1 MKRSVSLNI
10 KSREVHALAA
20 ELAKLQGTSITRA
33 VLNALKEA
41 LRRQK
46 RRPKPA
52 DEVARME
59 CLPVGCPDCR
69 SWIIAPKM
77 RFSDTV
83 QAGIRRITEIW
94 VLAILLADRLR
105 LD

>member
-1 MKRSVSLNI
+1 MVESSKDFMKHPVSLNI

-33 VLNALKEA
+33 VLNALKEE

-46 RRPKPA
+46 RRAKPA

-59 CLPVGCPDCR
+59 EFARRLSRLPILDNR
-69 SWIIAPKM
+69 SE
-77 RFSDTV
+77 D
-83 QAGIRRITEIW
+83 EI
-94 VLAILLADRLR
+94 LGYGPGGYPNGH
-105 LD
+105 